1 MTAVMPAGV
10 ETARDL
16 VGPAIATAVDRLSPE
31 VRMVAAYHLGL
42 TDADGRP
49 ETRTAGKALRPALA
63 VLSARAAG
71 AAPERGVPA
80 AAAVEFV
87 HNFSLLHDDIMD
99 GDAERRHRPTAWTVF
114 GVGAAILADIR
125 SGELPFQMACTLAR
139 VLAAFSVAFSLGV
152 VAGYAMGRWKVVDR
166 YADPWLIVL
175 LNLPALVVII
185 FAYVWI
191 GLNETA
197 AIVAVALNK
206 LPNVIV
212 VTREGVR
219 SLDASLDDMSRAFRM
234 KWLTRIRHVVLPQLA
249 PYLAAVSRSS
259 LSISWKIVL
268 VVELIGR
275 PNGVGFVLGSA
286 FSLFDMTK
294 ILSYAISFVALMLAI
309 ETLLVQPLERRTNR
323 WRRRPA

>member
-1 MTAVMPAGV
+1 M
-10 ETARDL
+10 AR
-16 VGPAIATAVDRLSPE
+16 VLSLAALLALWAL
-31 VRMVAAYHLGL
+31 VAAFAHSRLL
-42 TDADGRP
+42 PDP
-49 ETRTAGKALRPALA
+49 
-63 VLSARAAG
+63 LS
-71 AAPERGVPA
+71 
-80 AAAVEFV
+80 
-87 HNFSLLHDDIMD
+87 
-99 GDAERRHRPTAWTVF
+99 
-114 GVGAAILADIR
+114 VGAAILADIR

-139 VLAAFSVAFSLGV
+139 VLAAFSVAFTLGV
-152 VAGYAMGRWKVVDR
+152 IAGYAMGRWKVVDR

-219 SLDASLDDMSRAFRM
+219 SLDAGLDDMSRAFRM

>member
-1 MTAVMPAGV
+1 M
-10 ETARDL
+10 AR
-16 VGPAIATAVDRLSPE
+16 
-31 VRMVAAYHLGL
+31 
-42 TDADGRP
+42 
-49 ETRTAGKALRPALA
+49 
-63 VLSARAAG
+63 VLSLAALLVLWALI
-71 AAPERGVPA
+71 AAFAHSR
-80 AAAVEFV
+80 
-87 HNFSLLHDDIMD
+87 LLPD
-99 GDAERRHRPTAWTVF
+99 PLS
-114 GVGAAILADIR
+114 VGSTILADIR

-219 SLDASLDDMSRAFRM
+219 SLDAGLDDMSRAFKM

>member
-1 MTAVMPAGV
+1 M
-10 ETARDL
+10 AR
-16 VGPAIATAVDRLSPE
+16 VLSL
-31 VRMVAAYHLGL
+31 AALL
-42 TDADGRP
+42 
-49 ETRTAGKALRPALA
+49 ALWALA
-63 VLSARAAG
+63 AALAHSRLLPDPLSVA
-71 AAPERGVPA
+71 
-80 AAAVEFV
+80 
-87 HNFSLLHDDIMD
+87 S
-99 GDAERRHRPTAWTVF
+99 
-114 GVGAAILADIR
+114 AILADIR

-139 VLAAFSVAFSLGV
+139 VLAAFSVAFILGV
-152 VAGYAMGRWKVVDR
+152 VIGYAMGRWKAVDR

-197 AIVAVALNK
+197 AIIAVALNK

-219 SLDASLDDMSRAFRM
+219 SLDAGLDDMSRAFRM
-234 KWLTRIRHVVLPQLA
+234 QWFTRIRHVVLPQLA

>member
-1 MTAVMPAGV
+1 
-10 ETARDL
+10 
-16 VGPAIATAVDRLSPE
+16 
-31 VRMVAAYHLGL
+31 
-42 TDADGRP
+42 
-49 ETRTAGKALRPALA
+49 
-63 VLSARAAG
+63 
-71 AAPERGVPA
+71 
-80 AAAVEFV
+80 
-87 HNFSLLHDDIMD
+87 
-99 GDAERRHRPTAWTVF
+99 
-114 GVGAAILADIR
+114 
-125 SGELPFQMACTLAR
+125 MACTLAR
-139 VLAAFSVAFSLGV
+139 VLAAFSIAFSLGV
-152 VAGYAMGRWKVVDR
+152 VAGYAMGRWKIVDR

-219 SLDASLDDMSRAFRM
+219 SLDAGLDDMARAFRM
-234 KWLTRIRHVVLPQLA
+234 KWHTRIRHVVLPQLA

-286 FSLFDMTK
+286 FSLFDMTR
-294 ILSYAISFVALMLAI
+294 ILGYAISFVALMLAI

>member
-1 MTAVMPAGV
+1 V
-10 ETARDL
+10 AR
-16 VGPAIATAVDRLSPE
+16 VLSLAALLALWAL
-31 VRMVAAYHLGL
+31 VAA
-42 TDADGRP
+42 
-49 ETRTAGKALRPALA
+49 LA
-63 VLSARAAG
+63 HSR
-71 AAPERGVPA
+71 
-80 AAAVEFV
+80 
-87 HNFSLLHDDIMD
+87 LLPD
-99 GDAERRHRPTAWTVF
+99 PWS
-114 GVGAAILADIR
+114 VGATILVDIR
-125 SGELPFQMACTLAR
+125 SGELPFQMGCTLAR
-139 VLAAFSVAFSLGV
+139 VLAAFSVAFTLGIM
-152 VAGYAMGRWKVVDR
+152 AGYAMGRWKTVDR

-219 SLDASLDDMSRAFRM
+219 SLDTGLDDMSRAFRL

>member
-1 MTAVMPAGV
+1 M
-10 ETARDL
+10 AR
-16 VGPAIATAVDRLSPE
+16 VLSLAALLALWAL
-31 VRMVAAYHLGL
+31 VAA
-42 TDADGRP
+42 
-49 ETRTAGKALRPALA
+49 LA
-63 VLSARAAG
+63 HSRLLPDPLS
-71 AAPERGVPA
+71 
-80 AAAVEFV
+80 
-87 HNFSLLHDDIMD
+87 
-99 GDAERRHRPTAWTVF
+99 
-114 GVGAAILADIR
+114 VGAAILADIR

-234 KWLTRIRHVVLPQLA
+234 KWLTQIRHVVLPQLA

>member
-1 MTAVMPAGV
+1 M
-10 ETARDL
+10 AR
-16 VGPAIATAVDRLSPE
+16 VLSLAALLALWAL
-31 VRMVAAYHLGL
+31 VAA
-42 TDADGRP
+42 
-49 ETRTAGKALRPALA
+49 LA
-63 VLSARAAG
+63 HSR
-71 AAPERGVPA
+71 
-80 AAAVEFV
+80 
-87 HNFSLLHDDIMD
+87 LLPD
-99 GDAERRHRPTAWTVF
+99 PWS
-114 GVGAAILADIR
+114 VGATILADIR

-139 VLAAFSVAFSLGV
+139 VLAAFSVAFSLGI
-152 VAGYAMGRWKVVDR
+152 VAGYAMGRWKTVDR

-219 SLDASLDDMSRAFRM
+219 SLDAGLDDMSRAFRM